1 MNEFEKVVIKN
12 KPKEKGKKKYC
23 ICPECKGLISIHTHE
38 FDKQYYAICWGCGLK
53 IKGGRT

>member
-12 KPKEKGKKKYC
+12 KPQGKGKKKYC

-38 FDKQYYAICWGCGLK
+38 FDNQYYAICYICGQRM
-53 IKGGRT
+53 KGRYT